1 MIPSEAL
8 NTERDD
14 FKTLVRLGEDIRLG
28 AYRTLVSNKSYFR
41 PDEALAE
48 GQLVW
53 RKRLNFARNM
63 NSKLQA
69 RVVEAF
75 RVLNRLGTGLY
86 RCQNVITD
94 EIVIIPIDQLI
105 LCNLT
110 LEQVKTII
118 EKLQD

>member
-1 MIPSEAL
+1 
-8 NTERDD
+8 
-14 FKTLVRLGEDIRLG
+14 
-28 AYRTLVSNKSYFR
+28 
-41 PDEALAE
+41 
-48 GQLVW
+48 
-53 RKRLNFARNM
+53 M

-75 RVLNRLGTGLY
+75 SVLNRLGTGLY